1 MRIAVLGAPDSWY
14 LRDLQRAA
22 ADRHSIAPLAFRD
35 LAASVG
41 NVRSRDAAASGRSH
55 PLGPALPHSNGLVTG
70 AGSSIAD
77 DFDAVLVRTMPPA
90 SLEQVVFRMDALARL
105 EAAGVTVVNPAKAIE
120 AAVDKYLTTAR
131 LAAAG
136 LPVPPTIVCQ
146 TVEEGLAGFH
156 ALGGDVV
163 LKPLF
168 GGEGRGIV
176 RLDDEALAQRAFS
189 LLAPLGAVLYLQQ
202 FIAHPGYDLRVLL
215 IGRRHWVIRR
225 HNRLDW
231 RTNLSRG
238 AVAQPVEAT
247 AEILDLAHR
256 AAAAVGAPVAGV
268 DLLPDAAGKL
278 YALEVNAVPG
288 WRSTAAALGVDIAAC
303 LLEYVVQAAQERPA
317 GSPNRGDYF
326 GSSAG

>member
-1 MRIAVLGAPDSWY
+1 MRIGVLGAADSWY
-14 LRDLQRAA
+14 LHDLKRAA
-22 ADRHSIAPLAFRD
+22 ADRHSIVPIEWRELGARVSAGAARASSRSEADGGLPSLTRRVGGGAELVLGAGAPLA
-35 LAASVG
+35 A
-41 NVRSRDAAASGRSH
+41 N
-55 PLGPALPHSNGLVTG
+55 
-70 AGSSIAD
+70 
-77 DFDAVLVRTMPPA
+77 FDALIVRTMPPA
-90 SLEQVVFRMDALARL
+90 ALEQVVFRMDALARL
-105 EAAGVTVVNPAKAIE
+105 EAAGVVVINPPKAIE

-146 TVEEGLAGFH
+146 TVDEGLAAFQ

-176 RLDDEALAQRAFS
+176 RLQDEALAQRAFAM
-189 LLAPLGAVLYLQQ
+189 LVQLGAVLYLQQ
-202 FIAHPGYDLRVLL
+202 FITHPGHDLRVLL
-215 IGRRHWVIRR
+215 IGQRQWVVRR
-225 HNRLDW
+225 HNKLDW

-238 AVAQPVEAT
+238 AVAESVEAT

-268 DLLPDAAGKL
+268 DLLPDRDGRL
-278 YALEVNAVPG
+278 YALEVNGVPG

-303 LLEYVVQAAQERPA
+303 LLDYLAQVAEGRPTVA
-317 GSPNRGDYF
+317 
-326 GSSAG
+326 

>member
-1 MRIAVLGAPDSWY
+1 MRIGVLGSAESWY
-14 LRDLQRAA
+14 LHDLQRAG
-22 ADRHSIAPLAFRD
+22 ADRHSIVPIEWRD
-35 LAASVG
+35 LGARVGTIGARRDTGVVAAPGV
-41 NVRSRDAAASGRSH
+41 
-55 PLGPALPHSNGLVTG
+55 ALAEH
-70 AGSSIAD
+70 
-77 DFDAVLVRTMPPA
+77 FDAVLVRTMPPA

-105 EAAGVTVVNPAKAIE
+105 EAAGVVVVNPAKAVE

-146 TVEEGLAGFH
+146 TVDQAREAFH

-176 RLDDEALAQRAFS
+176 RLQDEALAQRAFVM
-189 LLAPLGAVLYLQQ
+189 LAQLGAVLYLQQ
-202 FIAHPGYDLRVLL
+202 FVAHPGHDLRVLL
-215 IGRRHWVIRR
+215 IGRRQWVVRR
-225 HNRLDW
+225 HNKLDW

-238 AVAQPVEAT
+238 AVAEPVEAMP
-247 AEILDLAHR
+247 EIIDLARR
-256 AAAAVGAPVAGV
+256 AAEAVGAPVAGV
-268 DLLPDAAGKL
+268 DLLPDGDGRL

-303 LLEYVVQAAQERPA
+303 LLDYLAQVAEGRPTV
-317 GSPNRGDYF
+317 S
-326 GSSAG
+326 